1 MKFDIR
7 ISKRTV
13 AKFNDLE
20 AAEKWQKIYQ
30 RANPNEIVSIVKDYG
45 RAGE

>member
-7 ISKRTV
+7 INKRTV

-20 AAEKWQKIYQ
+20 TAEKWQNIYQ
-30 RANPNEIVSIVKDYG
+30 RANPNETVSLVKDYG

>member
-13 AKFNDLE
+13 AKFNDLY
-20 AAEKWQKIYQ
+20 AANVWRDGYQ
-30 RANPNEIVSIVKDYG
+30 SMNPDKTVIVVKDYG
-45 RAGE
+45 KVGE